1 MFRLNFRRTTLS
13 LIALAEVLFFA
24 FSLFYL
30 FFYVDAHLPVL
41 EIVYYAITLVLV
53 LSVFVLILFYSSSS
67 VFRDVHRYM
76 VHGLLFLM
84 LFAILDV
91 YVRSL
96 YFLVDIDNA
105 LFYLIKIRYFVSL
118 LVIGSFFSEEYR
130 ELFYKKSTS
139 EIVNLLLF
147 FLSFILA
154 VLIPPSENTN
164 LHLLILM
171 ALVVLITFFH
181 SLIDVLS
188 DSELKPSLKV
198 FTLIFINF
206 EMAGAFLYTAFNNII
221 VSFVGLVLLLVSF
234 LIFGFINKK
243 E

>member
-1 MFRLNFRRTTLS
+1 MFRFYFKRATL
-13 LIALAEVLFFA
+13 ALLSSALVLFFSL
-24 FSLFYL
+24 SLFYL
-30 FFYVDAHLPVL
+30 FFYSNVRLDVL
-41 EIVYYAITLVLV
+41 EIVYYAISLVLV
-53 LSVFVLILFYSSSS
+53 LASFTLILFYSASS

-76 VHGLLFLM
+76 VLSLLFLM

-91 YVRSL
+91 YIRSL
-96 YFLVDIDNA
+96 YFLLPFDNP

-118 LVIGSFFSEEYR
+118 MVIGTLFSEEYR

-147 FLSFILA
+147 FISFILA
-154 VLIPPSENTN
+154 VLIPPSEDVN
-164 LHLLILM
+164 LHLFLLM
-171 ALVVLITFFH
+171 LLVVVITFFH

-188 DSELKPSLKV
+188 SSELKPVVKV

-206 EMAGAFLYTAFNNII
+206 EMIGAFLYTTLTDII
-221 VSFVGLVLLLVSF
+221 VSFVGLWLLLVSF
-234 LIFGFINKK
+234 IIFSFINKR